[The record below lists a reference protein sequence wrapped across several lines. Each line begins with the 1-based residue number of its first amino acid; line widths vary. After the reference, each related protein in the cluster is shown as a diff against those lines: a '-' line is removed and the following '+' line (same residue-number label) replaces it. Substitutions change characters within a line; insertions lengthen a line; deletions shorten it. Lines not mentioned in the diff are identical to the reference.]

1 MKEEREL
8 IEKIKLLEKEIQT
21 LVSEVQRL
29 DAALSEVKDV
39 ELELKGIKVFLG
51 RKHPELKDQLPEIV
65 RKLKAKTPLD

>member
-8 IEKIKLLEKEIQT
+8 IEKIKLLDKEIQT

>member
-8 IEKIKLLEKEIQT
+8 IEKVKLLEKEIQT